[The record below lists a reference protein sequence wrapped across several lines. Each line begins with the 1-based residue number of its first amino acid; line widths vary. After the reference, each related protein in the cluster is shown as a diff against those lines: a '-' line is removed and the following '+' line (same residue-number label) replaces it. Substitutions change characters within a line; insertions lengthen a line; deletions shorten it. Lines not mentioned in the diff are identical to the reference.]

1 MQNGKIPNS
10 ALSASSKWNAN
21 YGPENARLHSHPV
34 GGRQGAWVS
43 SVQNHN
49 QWFQVDFGVETQVTR
64 IATQGRQNA
73 NQYVT
78 KYTLR
83 YSLDKSYWNQYQ
95 PFGYT
100 VVSKKSLNLPWSIL
114 SSSSLLSLF
123 LLFLFFLKTF
133 LANSDRYTVVS
144 HDLPKPIRTRYLRI
158 VPEEWYSYI
167 ALRAEFYGCK
177 TSEIKYLACINSF
190 MLAFSDF
197 VVNNC

>member
-10 ALSASSKWNAN
+10 ALSASSKLNAN
-21 YGPENARLHSHPV
+21 YGPENARLHFHPV
-34 GGRQGAWVS
+34 GGRQGAWIP

-100 VVSKKSLNLPWSIL
+100 LVSKKSLNLPWSIL
-114 SSSSLLSLF
+114 LSYSLLSLF
-123 LLFLFFLKTF
+123 LVFLFFFKDIFGKQWPVHSRKPRFTQT
-133 LANSDRYTVVS
+133 YS
-144 HDLPKPIRTRYLRI
+144 HALFEDCSRGMVQLHRPEGWILRMQDK
-158 VPEEWYSYI
+158 W
-167 ALRAEFYGCK
+167 
-177 TSEIKYLACINSF
+177 
-190 MLAFSDF
+190 D
-197 VVNNC
+197 

>member
-10 ALSASSKWNAN
+10 ALSASSKLNAN
-21 YGPENARLHSHPV
+21 YGPENARLHFHPV
-34 GGRQGAWVS
+34 GGRQGAWIP

-100 VVSKKSLNLPWSIL
+100 LVSKKSLNLPLSI
-114 SSSSLLSLF
+114 
-123 LLFLFFLKTF
+123 
-133 LANSDRYTVVS
+133 
-144 HDLPKPIRTRYLRI
+144 
-158 VPEEWYSYI
+158 
-167 ALRAEFYGCK
+167 
-177 TSEIKYLACINSF
+177 
-190 MLAFSDF
+190 
-197 VVNNC
+197 